1 MAKVGTPSLDYKE
14 MQDRFALPDALM
26 GGTLEMRKQGT
37 TYMPQYP
44 AEESTRYNRRLK
56 NAVLYDAYRK
66 AIDNLSARPFRTP
79 ATIDEDAGDW
89 WDEFVGDV
97 DLANT
102 ALTTFARRQLADML
116 IYGKSHILVD
126 YPNTASIAE
135 AQGRPLTA
143 ADEVAMNIRPYFSNI
158 SPKAL
163 IGWKSERMG
172 GVETLTEIRILE
184 ETTEYVDGSDWE
196 EETIERV
203 HLWTR
208 EQVITYRKSDEESDE
223 WGVEFS
229 RPNTLGLIPLVTIYA
244 NRQGF
249 LKAWPPL
256 EGLANLNQKHWWMQ
270 SDQDGIETVARVPM
284 LFFRGFDS
292 EDLAAIDI
300 GPYKVFGNRAHESD
314 IKVVETS
321 GKAVEVG
328 RFALNN
334 LEKQMQAMSMEPLI
348 RKPGSVTAT
357 ETALEEARNI
367 SDLESFV
374 LLLETGI
381 REGFGYVALWRG
393 EDPLRVPMVNINKD
407 GGLGLSDAREL
418 EELRL
423 DYALGVIDQRTYL
436 EHRKARGLYSE
447 DMDIEEVV
455 SDTQIEEGAEIDDTG
470 FGSGSPEATDG
481 Q

>member
-1 MAKVGTPSLDYKE
+1 MAEVSAPSLDYKD
-14 MQDRFALPDALM
+14 MQARFVLPDALM

-44 AEESTRYNRRLK
+44 AEETTRYNRRLN

-79 ATIDEDAGDW
+79 VTIDDDAGDW

-126 YPNTASIAE
+126 YPDTASIAE
-135 AQGRPLTA
+135 ERGRPLTA
-143 ADEVAMNIRPYFSNI
+143 ADEVWMNIRPYFVNI

-163 IGWKSERMG
+163 IGWKSERIG

-184 ETTEYVDGSDWE
+184 ETTEYVKGENWE

-203 HLWTR
+203 HRWTR
-208 EQVITYRKSDEESDE
+208 EEVTTFRKDSAESDAWRE
-223 WGVEFS
+223 EYS
-229 RPNTLGLIPLVTIYA
+229 RSNTLGLIPLVTIYA

-300 GPYKVFGNRAHESD
+300 GPYKVFGNRANESD

-334 LEKQMQAMSMEPLI
+334 LEKQMQSMSMEPLI

-381 REGFGYVALWRG
+381 REGLGYVALWRN
-393 EDPLRVPMVNINKD
+393 EDPLGVPLVNINKD
-407 GGLGLSDAREL
+407 SGLGLSDAREL

-447 DMDIEEVV
+447 DMNIEEVV
-455 SDTQIEEGAEIDDTG
+455 SDTQIEEGAEIDVTS
-470 FGSGSPEATDG
+470 FGPGSPAASNS

>member
-1 MAKVGTPSLDYKE
+1 MAKVGTPSEDYKAMAE
-14 MQDRFALPDALM
+14 RFTLPVALM
-26 GGTLEMRKQGT
+26 GGTLEMRKQST

-44 AEESTRYNRRLK
+44 AEDSTRYNRRLM
-56 NAVLYDAYRK
+56 NAVLYDAFRK
-66 AIDNLSARPFRTP
+66 AVDNLSSRPFRNVISLEEGT
-79 ATIDEDAGDW
+79 DEW
-89 WDEFVGDV
+89 WVKFGTDV

-102 ALTTFARRQLADML
+102 ALTTFARRQLSDML

-126 YPNTASIAE
+126 YPDTDNIERERGSV
-135 AQGRPLTA
+135 LTL
-143 ADEVAMNIRPYFSNI
+143 ADERSMNIRPYFSNV
-158 SPKAL
+158 SPQAL
-163 IGWKSERMG
+163 IGWKSNRIG
-172 GVETLTEIRILE
+172 GVETLTEVRIRE
-184 ETTEYVDGSDWE
+184 STTEYVDGADWE
-196 EETIERV
+196 EQLIERV

-208 EQVITYRKSDEESDE
+208 ESVLTYRKMDSESDE
-223 WGVEFS
+223 WVEESS

-300 GPYKVFGNRAHESD
+300 GPYKVFGNRAVESD

-334 LEKQMQAMSMEPLI
+334 LERQMQSMSMEPLV
-348 RKPGSVTAT
+348 RKPGNITAT

-381 REGFGYVALWRG
+381 RQAFGYAALWRN
-393 EDPLRVPMVNINKD
+393 EDPAKVPHININKD
-407 GGLGLSDAREL
+407 AGLGLSDAREL

-447 DMDIEEVV
+447 EMNIEDVIA
-455 SDTQIEEGAEIDDTG
+455 DTQIDEGAEIDDTDS
-470 FGSGSPEATDG
+470 GSGSSVQADG
-481 Q
+481 

>member
-1 MAKVGTPSLDYKE
+1 MAKVGTPSEDYKAME
-14 MQDRFALPDALM
+14 ERFALPVALM
-26 GGTLEMRKQGT
+26 GGTLEMRKQST
-37 TYMPQYP
+37 HYMPQYP
-44 AEESTRYNRRLK
+44 AEDSTRYNRRLK

-66 AIDNLSARPFRTP
+66 AIDNLSSRPFRNLVSL
-79 ATIDEDAGDW
+79 EEGAGDW
-89 WDEFVGDV
+89 WLEFAKDV

-126 YPNTASIAE
+126 YPDTGRLE
-135 AQGRPLTA
+135 AVQGRPLTA
-143 ADEVAMNIRPYFSNI
+143 ADERLMNIRPYFSNI
-158 SPKAL
+158 SPQAL
-163 IGWKSERMG
+163 IGWKSERFG

-184 ETTEYVDGSDWE
+184 ETTEYIDGSDWE
-196 EETIERV
+196 EQVIERV

-208 EQVITYRKSDEESDE
+208 DLVVTYRKTDAESDE
-223 WGVEFS
+223 WYEEYS
-229 RPNTLGLIPLVTIYA
+229 RSNTLGTIPLVTIYA
-244 NRQGF
+244 NRQSF
-249 LKAWPPL
+249 LKSWPPL

-300 GPYKVFGNRAHESD
+300 GPYKVFGNRANESD

-334 LEKQMQAMSMEPLI
+334 LEKQMTSMSMEPLV
-348 RKPGSVTAT
+348 RKPGNVTAT
-357 ETALEEARNI
+357 ETTLEEARNI

-374 LLLETGI
+374 LLLETGL
-381 REGFGYVALWRG
+381 REAFGYVALWRN
-393 EDPLRVPMVNINKD
+393 EDPSNVPNVNINKD
-407 GGLGLSDAREL
+407 AGLALSDAREL

-447 DMDIEEVV
+447 DMNIEEVIA
-455 SDTQIEEGAEIDDTG
+455 DTQIDEGAEIDDTG
-470 FGSGSPEATDG
+470 FGSGSSVQADG
-481 Q
+481 

>member
-184 ETTEYVDGSDWE
+184 EPTEYVAGSD
-196 EETIERV
+196 
-203 HLWTR
+203 
-208 EQVITYRKSDEESDE
+208 
-223 WGVEFS
+223 
-229 RPNTLGLIPLVTIYA
+229 
-244 NRQGF
+244 
-249 LKAWPPL
+249 
-256 EGLANLNQKHWWMQ
+256 
-270 SDQDGIETVARVPM
+270 
-284 LFFRGFDS
+284 
-292 EDLAAIDI
+292 
-300 GPYKVFGNRAHESD
+300 
-314 IKVVETS
+314 
-321 GKAVEVG
+321 
-328 RFALNN
+328 
-334 LEKQMQAMSMEPLI
+334 
-348 RKPGSVTAT
+348 
-357 ETALEEARNI
+357 
-367 SDLESFV
+367 
-374 LLLETGI
+374 
-381 REGFGYVALWRG
+381 
-393 EDPLRVPMVNINKD
+393 
-407 GGLGLSDAREL
+407 
-418 EELRL
+418 
-423 DYALGVIDQRTYL
+423 
-436 EHRKARGLYSE
+436 
-447 DMDIEEVV
+447 
-455 SDTQIEEGAEIDDTG
+455 
-470 FGSGSPEATDG
+470 
-481 Q
+481 